1 MKGGR
6 QGIRECKFTDMK
18 RMRTVRSSYAGLQ
31 AGPRAG
37 YSRGLA
43 CGVFTGPP
51 CGVET
56 RADDARA
63 INSTTI
69 LPTTSTLSQLTQLE
83 NTILPTTSLL
93 PREAAGQYA
102 RMCH

>member
-43 CGVFTGPP
+43 
-51 CGVET
+51 
-56 RADDARA
+56 
-63 INSTTI
+63 
-69 LPTTSTLSQLTQLE
+69 PTSCFWRLG
-83 NTILPTTSLL
+83 
-93 PREAAGQYA
+93 A
-102 RMCH
+102 